1 LKGRGRACAFFGA
14 EKGVWAVRSQVAESG
29 WARRRP
35 NVVVVEVI
43 IAFEESTFGSRAG
56 VVVSVFVCAFI
67 FAFHVSVVV

>member
-1 LKGRGRACAFFGA
+1 
-14 EKGVWAVRSQVAESG
+14 VAESG